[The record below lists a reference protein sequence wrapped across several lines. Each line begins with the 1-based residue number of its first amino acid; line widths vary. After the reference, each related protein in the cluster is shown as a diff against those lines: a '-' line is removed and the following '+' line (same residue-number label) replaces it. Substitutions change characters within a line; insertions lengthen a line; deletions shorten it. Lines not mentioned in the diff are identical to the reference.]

1 MQQADLEKK
10 LLAELGLDK
19 LSEDDKKNILKKLD
33 EALLDRFIANLLGS
47 IPKEKYLQLE
57 KALEKAEKEGPD
69 KFFEETVRLHPN
81 AEEVMKKSAEQIIE
95 EFKKNQPAEN
105 SGYSQHGQRAD
116 NSQQPEKKMT
126 DVPPQTA
133 SNKPP
138 TINEPE
144 YYQAG

>member
-19 LSEDDKKNILKKLD
+19 LPEDDKKNILKKLD
-33 EALLDRFIANLLGS
+33 EALLNRFIANLLGS
-47 IPKEKYLQLE
+47 IPKEKYSQLE

-69 KFFEETVRLHPN
+69 KFFEEAVKLHPN
-81 AEEVMKKSAEQIIE
+81 AEEVMKKSAEQIIK

-105 SGYSQHGQRAD
+105 TDHNQHGQKPD
-116 NSQQPEKKMT
+116 NNAPLK
-126 DVPPQTA
+126 TA

-138 TINEPE
+138 TIYEPE

>member
-1 MQQADLEKK
+1 MEQADLEKK

-19 LSEDDKKNILKKLD
+19 LPEDDKKNILKKLD
-33 EALLDRFIANLLGS
+33 EALLNRFIANLLGS
-47 IPKEKYLQLE
+47 MPKESHPQLE

-69 KFFEETVRLHPN
+69 KFFEEAVKLHPD
-81 AEEVMKKSAEQIIE
+81 AEKVMKESAEQIIK

-105 SGYSQHGQRAD
+105 TGHNQHGQKTD
-116 NSQQPEKKMT
+116 NSQQPKEKMS

-133 SNKPP
+133 NNKLLI
-138 TINEPE
+138 TNEPE